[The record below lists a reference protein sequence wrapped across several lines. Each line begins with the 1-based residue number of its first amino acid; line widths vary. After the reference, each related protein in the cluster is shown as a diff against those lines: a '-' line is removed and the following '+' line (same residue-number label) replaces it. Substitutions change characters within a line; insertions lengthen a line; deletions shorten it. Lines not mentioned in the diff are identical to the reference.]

1 MLRGMFSE
9 IRERLEAGYTLPAGW
24 YSDSAILALERER
37 IFKHT
42 WQYACVTAEVSEPG
56 DYFATKAGT
65 IPVVLVRDKEGE
77 LKGFVNVC
85 RHRGH
90 VVMQGSGHRETL
102 QCPYHAWTYGLDG
115 CLLKAPRSER
125 EPGFDADNY
134 SLFPVQVD
142 TWGPFIFVNVD
153 LEADSLSETLG
164 VLPETVAETGIDLD
178 SLKFHHRGEYVIE
191 ANWKIA
197 VENYLECYHCPVAH
211 PGFSSV
217 INVDPD
223 AYALASSGYVSTQKG
238 PVRSSVL
245 EGKKAAPYDATGEHR
260 PQHVGLRLPELHRRH
275 HPRPAEHE
283 RRRLVPDR
291 RAAHARHV
299 RLLLLRGRAAEDD
312 RGDDRLQR
320 AGRARG
326 QRARRVGARRT
337 RVGHGRARP
346 PPADERAPDPAL
358 PAPDLQLSQLIGARL
373 T

>member
-42 WQYACVTAEVSEPG
+42 WQYACATAQVSEPG
-56 DYFATKAGT
+56 DYFATKAGS
-65 IPVVLVRDKEGE
+65 IPVVLVRDKGGE

-125 EPGFDADNY
+125 EPGFDSDNY
-134 SLFPVQVD
+134 SLFPVQVG
-142 TWGPFIFVNVD
+142 TWGPFIYVNAD
-153 LEADSLSETLG
+153 LEADSLEETLG

-211 PGFSSV
+211 TGFSSV

-223 AYALASSGYVSTQKG
+223 EYALASSGYVSTQKG

-245 EGKKAAPYDATGEHR
+245 EGKKAAPYDATGEIDR
-260 PQHVGLRLPELHRRH
+260 STSVFVFPNFTVDIIPGP
-275 HPRPAEHE
+275 PNMNGGAWFPIDE
-283 RRRLVPDR
+283 RRTLGTYDYFFSEDVPQKTVEEMIAFNEQVGAEDNSLVESV
-291 RAAHARHV
+291 HAGLESGMVEHG
-299 RLLLLRGRAAEDD
+299 RLLPTSEHLIQHFQ
-312 RGDDRLQR
+312 RLIYSY
-320 AGRARG
+320 
-326 QRARRVGARRT
+326 
-337 RVGHGRARP
+337 
-346 PPADERAPDPAL
+346 
-358 PAPDLQLSQLIGARL
+358 LS
-373 T
+373 

>member
-1 MLRGMFSE
+1 MLRMMFSE
-9 IRERLEAGYTLPAGW
+9 IGERLESGYTLPAGW

-42 WQYACVTAEVSEPG
+42 WQYACVKAQVAEPG

-65 IPVVLVRDKEGE
+65 IPVVLVRDKDGE

-102 QCPYHAWTYGLDG
+102 QCPYHAWTYGPDG
-115 CLLKAPRSER
+115 CLPKAPPSRRAPRS
-125 EPGFDADNY
+125 
-134 SLFPVQVD
+134 
-142 TWGPFIFVNVD
+142 GPFVCVNAARG
-153 LEADSLSETLG
+153 ADSRGEPLG

-223 AYALASSGYVSTQKG
+223 SFALASSGYVSTQRG

-245 EGKKAAPYDATGEHR
+245 EGRKQAPHDATGGIDR
-260 PQHVGLRLPELHRRH
+260 S
-275 HPRPAEHE
+275 PAAS
-283 RRRLVPDR
+283 L
-291 RAAHARHV
+291 
-299 RLLLLRGRAAEDD
+299 
-312 RGDDRLQR
+312 
-320 AGRARG
+320 
-326 QRARRVGARRT
+326 
-337 RVGHGRARP
+337 
-346 PPADERAPDPAL
+346 
-358 PAPDLQLSQLIGARL
+358 
-373 T
+373 

>member
-65 IPVVLVRDKEGE
+65 IPVVLVRDKQGE

-153 LEADSLSETLG
+153 LEADSLGETLG
-164 VLPETVAETGIDLD
+164 VLPETVAETGIDMD
-178 SLKFHHRGEYVIE
+178 SLRFHHRGEYVIE

-223 AYALASSGYVSTQKG
+223 EYALASSGYVSTQKG

-245 EGKKAAPYDATGEHR
+245 EGKKAAPYDATGDIRRSTSVFVFPNFTVDIIPGPPNMNAGAWFPIDER
-260 PQHVGLRLPELHRRH
+260 RTLGTYDYFFSEDVPQKTIEEMIAFNEQVGLEDNSLVESVHAGLESGMV
-275 HPRPAEHE
+275 EHG
-283 RRRLVPDR
+283 
-291 RAAHARHV
+291 
-299 RLLLLRGRAAEDD
+299 RLLPTSEHLIQHFQGLIYSY
-312 RGDDRLQR
+312 
-320 AGRARG
+320 
-326 QRARRVGARRT
+326 
-337 RVGHGRARP
+337 
-346 PPADERAPDPAL
+346 
-358 PAPDLQLSQLIGARL
+358 LS
-373 T
+373 